1 MRDGPDIAQLI
12 TLINN
17 LNRLSYPLNEKNVL
31 ISSKKKGG
39 YGRFWGKQ
47 SSHLNLVVI
56 TSNKRLA
63 LLLLL
68 GEQLHLLKMS
78 RIYVK
83 YALVRHYVRILF
95 ESVE

>member
-47 SSHLNLVVI
+47 PSHLNLVVI

-63 LLLLL
+63 LLRLL

-83 YALVRHYVRILF
+83 YALVRH
-95 ESVE
+95 